1 MAVIEGPPEEP
12 VEPVSRR
19 WTAAIS
25 LANLGL
31 FMAYFGPLAVL
42 MPNQVQD
49 ISGQARKVAMFGL
62 VTGLGALTAVV
73 ANPLAGALSD
83 RTASRF
89 GRRRPWALCGALASA
104 LALILL
110 AGQHTVAGVA
120 LGWCLAQAGLNA
132 MQAGIAA
139 SVPDRVPVSQ
149 RGAVSGWLGAPQC
162 VGVVLAVFLV
172 SKVAGGSVGYLVSF
186 LHPELSQAVPRF
198 DMRGSGSFSWLG
210 EFFACLPNTG
220 VPGVRV
226 LRPDNDQAGHAARRA
241 ANGSCSM

>member
-1 MAVIEGPPEEP
+1 MAVIEGFPAEP

-49 ISGQARKVAMFGL
+49 ISGQAHKVAMLGL
-62 VTGLGALTAVV
+62 VTGLGALTALV
-73 ANPLAGALSD
+73 ANP
-83 RTASRF
+83 
-89 GRRRPWALCGALASA
+89 
-104 LALILL
+104 L

-120 LGWCLAQAGLNA
+120 LCWCLAQAGLNA

-172 SKVAGGSVGYLVSF
+172 SKVARDSAGYLV
-186 LHPELSQAVPRF
+186 LAV
-198 DMRGSGSFSWLG
+198 L
-210 EFFACLPNTG
+210 
-220 VPGVRV
+220 
-226 LRPDNDQAGHAARRA
+226 
-241 ANGSCSM
+241 